1 MATIIDADTSDGLKI
16 TSDTTGQLELQSGGV
31 TQVTVTDTK
40 VTFNKTIVAPVTT
53 VQTHLNTA
61 SSQSNTAN
69 VRTNISGLNATI
81 TPSTT
86 SKRIKITIRWNGEH
100 SNASNH
106 NQLFG
111 IKRDTTDIGNP
122 AADGSRPVGMAI
134 IAMGYS
140 TGDATSTPDSVMYS
154 YIDSPATTS
163 ATTYHATYLHS
174 TLSGTLYN
182 QRTVNDV
189 NTTDG
194 ERLTSTIILE
204 EID

>member
-1 MATIIDADTSDGLKI
+1 MSSIVIAGNTSGAITIAAPAEAGLNTLTLPASTGTVALTSDI
-16 TSDTTGQLELQSGGV
+16 P
-31 TQVTVTDTK
+31 
-40 VTFNKTIVAPVTT
+40 APVTA
-53 VQTHLNTA
+53 VQTHLTTT

-100 SNASNH
+100 SNNVNY
-106 NQLFG
+106 NQVFG

-122 AADGSRPVGMAI
+122 AAAGVRPVGMAI
-134 IAMGYS
+134 VAVNYLS
-140 TGDATSTPDSVMYS
+140 DATSTPDSATYT

-163 ATTYHATYLHS
+163 ATTYHATYLNKAA
-174 TLSGTLYN
+174 GTLYN
-182 QRTVNDV
+182 QRTV
-189 NTTDG
+189 TDG
-194 ERLTSTIILE
+194 DNASYERLTSNIILE

>member
-1 MATIIDADTSDGLKI
+1 MSSIVIAGNTSGAITIAAPAEAGLNTLTLPASTGTVALTSDI
-16 TSDTTGQLELQSGGV
+16 P
-31 TQVTVTDTK
+31 
-40 VTFNKTIVAPVTT
+40 APVTA
-53 VQTHLNTA
+53 VQTHLTTT

-100 SNASNH
+100 SNSINY
-106 NQLFG
+106 NQVFG

-122 AADGSRPVGMAI
+122 AAAGVRPVGMAI
-134 IAMGYS
+134 VAVNYLS
-140 TGDATSTPDSVMYS
+140 DATSTPDSATYT

-163 ATTYHATYLHS
+163 ATTYHATYLNKVAAN
-174 TLSGTLYN
+174 LYN
-182 QRTVNDV
+182 QRTVNDTN
-189 NTTDG
+189 NTDS
-194 ERLTSTIILE
+194 ERLTSNIILE

>member
-1 MATIIDADTSDGLKI
+1 MASIINADTSNGLKL

-86 SKRIKITIRWNGEH
+86 SKRIKVTVRWNGEY
-100 SNASNH
+100 SSTVNYDAT
-106 NQLFG
+106 FG
-111 IKRDTTDIGNP
+111 IKRDAIDIGNP
-122 AADGSRPVGMAI
+122 AAAGSRNVGIAI
-134 IAMGYS
+134 ISQGYWAA
-140 TGDATSTPDSVMYS
+140 DADSTPDSAMYS

-163 ATTYHATYLHS
+163 ATTYHATFMQR
-174 TLSGTLYN
+174 TTGTLYN
-182 QRTVNDV
+182 QRTVTDS
-189 NTTDG
+189 NTISF

>member
-1 MATIIDADTSDGLKI
+1 MSSIVIAGNTSGAITIAAPAEAGLNTLTLPASTGTVALTS
-16 TSDTTGQLELQSGGV
+16 T
-31 TQVTVTDTK
+31 
-40 VTFNKTIVAPVTT
+40 A
-53 VQTHLNTA
+53 VQTHLTTT

-100 SNASNH
+100 SSTINH
-106 NQLFG
+106 DSIFG

-122 AADGSRPVGMAI
+122 AAAGSRSVGMAI
-134 IAMGYS
+134 VAQGFSAY
-140 TGDATSTPDSVMYS
+140 DADSTPDSATYT

-163 ATTYHATYLHS
+163 ATTYHATFMQK
-174 TLSGTLYN
+174 TTGTLYN
-182 QRTVNDV
+182 QRTVG
-189 NTTDG
+189 DG
-194 ERLTSTIILE
+194 NSTAFERLTSNIILE

>member
-16 TSDTTGQLELQSGGV
+16 TSDTSGQLELQSGGV
-31 TQVTVTDTK
+31 TQVTVTDTE
-40 VTFNKTIVAPVTT
+40 VTFNQTIVAPVTK
-53 VQTHLNTA
+53 VQTHLTTT

-100 SNASNH
+100 SGGVNY

-122 AADGSRPVGMAI
+122 AAAGSRPVGMAI
-134 IAMGYS
+134 VALNYLN
-140 TGDATSTPDSVMYS
+140 DATSTPDSATYT

-163 ATTYHATYLHS
+163 ATTYHATYLNS
-174 TLSGTLYN
+174 LAGTLYN
-182 QRTVNDV
+182 QRTVNDTN
-189 NTTDG
+189 NTDS
-194 ERLTSTIILE
+194 ERLTSNIILE

>member
-1 MATIIDADTSDGLKI
+1 MATILRGGDNFDTAIAQKAL
-16 TSDTTGQLELQSGGV
+16 
-31 TQVTVTDTK
+31 
-40 VTFNKTIVAPVTT
+40 
-53 VQTHLNTA
+53 VQTHLNTT
-61 SSQSNTAN
+61 SSQSNSAN
-69 VRTNISGLNATI
+69 TRTNISGLNATI

-100 SNASNH
+100 SNASNR

-163 ATTYHATYLHS
+163 ATTYHATYINYVG
-174 TLSGTLYN
+174 GTLYN

-189 NTTDG
+189 NTVDG

-204 EID
+204 EVD

>member
-1 MATIIDADTSDGLKI
+1 MASIINADTSNGLKL

-40 VTFNKTIVAPVTT
+40 VTFNQTIVAPVTT
-53 VQTHLNTA
+53 VQTHLTTT

-100 SNASNH
+100 SNGTNY
-106 NQLFG
+106 NQVFG

-122 AADGSRPVGMAI
+122 AAAGSRPVGMAI
-134 IAMGYS
+134 VALNYLN
-140 TGDATSTPDSVMYS
+140 DATSTPDSATYT

-163 ATTYHATYLHS
+163 ATTYHATYLNS
-174 TLSGTLYN
+174 LAGTLYN
-182 QRTVNDV
+182 QRTVNDTNSV
-189 NTTDG
+189 DH

>member
-1 MATIIDADTSDGLKI
+1 MSSIIDADTSDGLKI

-31 TQVTVTDTK
+31 TQVTVTNTK

-53 VQTHLNTA
+53 VQTHLNTT
-61 SSQSNTAN
+61 SSQSNSAN
-69 VRTNISGLNATI
+69 TRTNISGLNATI

-100 SNASNH
+100 SNALNY
-106 NQLFG
+106 NQVFG

-122 AADGSRPVGMAI
+122 AAAGVRPVGMAI
-134 IAMGYS
+134 VAVNYLS
-140 TGDATSTPDSVMYS
+140 DATSTPDSVMYS

-163 ATTYHATYLHS
+163 ATTYHATYINYVA
-174 TLSGTLYN
+174 GTLYN
-182 QRTVNDV
+182 QRSVNDSNSV
-189 NTTDG
+189 DG